1 MTSSTGCRSDSRPT
15 TPRRPSRTLPWR
27 RSSAVV
33 VGRSGSA
40 PAADRRPAV
49 SGKRRTTSSAAGPA
63 RRASS
68 ASSTAWKRGRSARMI
83 APYGSS
89 NPGRNA
95 RPRITAKGSSRPAT
109 RRPSSATKRETPTP
123 PRPSRR
129 TVVATPSDA
138 ASSAGASRTNAASR
152 PTNRALLIV
161 AGMSGILGVPTTDS
175 GRKTR
180 SGAGA
185 GREERGQ
192 HVVVDIAVE
201 AGRRGVAGD
210 LAEGHLVEPGLAAGR
225 AEDRPGADRSFGQLE
240 LVGRRRL
247 FVTALLAED
256 GEGERRRDR
265 GRRADEHREHRDRR
279 RLPDA
284 EGLQRAREGAPAG
297 PAGHETMTAVRGL
310 AGSSG
315 AIRPG
320 HGGAARRPGARE
332 AVDIGSQGVAG
343 AAG

>member
-161 AGMSGILGVPTTDS
+161 AGMSGILGVPTTGS

-192 HVVVDIAVE
+192 HIVIDIAVE
-201 AGRRGVAGD
+201 AGRRGVADD
-210 LAEGHLVEPGLAAGR
+210 LAEGHLVEPALAAVRAENQPVRARSFDQLDLVALVELADLRRAQLIGCVEEADHGIADRPPLAAIGRADGAVFEAHPVVRRHRAGWIGLAR
-225 AEDRPGADRSFGQLE
+225 LE
-240 LVGRRRL
+240 
-247 FVTALLAED
+247 E
-256 GEGERRRDR
+256 
-265 GRRADEHREHRDRR
+265 
-279 RLPDA
+279 
-284 EGLQRAREGAPAG
+284 
-297 PAGHETMTAVRGL
+297 
-310 AGSSG
+310 
-315 AIRPG
+315 
-320 HGGAARRPGARE
+320 
-332 AVDIGSQGVAG
+332 
-343 AAG
+343 